1 MAKRLLIAGVLLVVF
16 SCSKGKVLTEK
27 YLKQSNV
34 MNGVEVKKSDFVKN
48 HVVAIIDTEL
58 NTICTGTIIANDVIL
73 TAAHCAPEKANHLKI
88 IFNEDAYGTLDTRE
102 QDYYQ
107 AYVRSATDFI
117 PHSEYSDSSED
128 DTDLDDIALVK
139 FRGTLPEGYAP
150 VKMLDRVE
158 ELKRGLNLLVAGYGV
173 DEVVTEVIDPNT
185 YPNLSEALETGAAFC
200 NEDNSYCVSVEA
212 SGDGTLRKAQAPI
225 DSFSKNEFILNE
237 KAAGTCSGDSGGPA
251 FVQKGKELVLA
262 GVTSRGGVLCND
274 DGVYTNVARYR
285 DWIKKTVA
293 QLK

>member
-16 SCSKGKVLTEK
+16 SCSKGKVLSEK
-27 YLKQSNV
+27 YLKQSDV
-34 MNGVEVKKSDFVKN
+34 MNGVEVKKNDFVKN
-48 HVVAIIDTEL
+48 HVVAIVDIEL

-73 TAAHCAPEKANHLKI
+73 TAAHCAPKKASNLRI

-102 QDYYQ
+102 PDYYQ
-107 AYVRSATDFI
+107 AYVRTATDFI
-117 PHSEYSDSSED
+117 PHKDYSDESD
-128 DTDLDDIALVK
+128 ADVDLDDIALIK

-150 VKMLDRVE
+150 ARMLDRVE
-158 ELKRGLNLLVAGYGV
+158 DLKRGLNLLVAGYGV
-173 DEVVTEVIDPNT
+173 DEVQTEVIDANT
-185 YPNLSEALETGAAFC
+185 YPNLLEAIEMGLVFC
-200 NEDNSYCVSVEA
+200 NEDNSYCVSVETF
-212 SGDGTLRKAQAPI
+212 GDGTLRKAQAPI

-251 FVQKGKELVLA
+251 FVQKGKELIVA

-285 DWIKKTVA
+285 EWIKKTVA
-293 QLK
+293 LLK